1 MSTET
6 LSIDNRTSSNYLE
19 CFSTFTGGHLVKET
33 NFDEI
38 TFNIKSLME
47 KHWSI
52 CNRWS
57 VKKLIN
63 VHFDHKFSFTKIYIY
78 NWTGNIYVSIQ
89 ESDCIQI
96 HNKYSIV

>member
-47 KHWSI
+47 KH
-52 CNRWS
+52 
-57 VKKLIN
+57 
-63 VHFDHKFSFTKIYIY
+63 
-78 NWTGNIYVSIQ
+78 
-89 ESDCIQI
+89 
-96 HNKYSIV
+96 